1 MRQNLPVKERKK
13 SKKDMKVKP
22 DWKDFLAI
30 SIAALETVFLPTILL
45 IVIFVVLGL
54 LIWVIL

>member
-1 MRQNLPVKERKK
+1 MRQNSHVKERKK

-22 DWKDFLAI
+22 DWKDYLAI

-45 IVIFVVLGL
+45 IIIFVVLGL
-54 LIWVIL
+54 LIWIIL